1 MKHILIID
9 DELDIGHLMRSMLR
23 SAGYS
28 VKYAPSAASA
38 RLLLESDDFQIIF
51 LDLHLGDEHGLNLLP
66 KIMESQENPDIVV
79 ITAYDEPA
87 IRKRVAKEGI
97 RHFIPKPFKKSQV
110 LEMLR

>member
-1 MKHILIID
+1 MKRILIID
-9 DELDIGHLMRSMLR
+9 DEQDIGHLMRAMLR
-23 SAGYS
+23 SAGYR
-28 VKYAPSAASA
+28 VEYACCAASA
-38 RLLLESDDFQIIF
+38 RKLLLSHDFQTIF

-66 KIMESQENPDIVV
+66 AIKESQENPDIVV

-110 LEMLR
+110 LEMLA